1 MKIQTADQI
10 GVCSWSLQATGPR
23 DLAKKVR
30 TLGLKKVQLG
40 LTPHR
45 DDPGTWEGTQEILGE
60 SGISIVSGMFS
71 TLGEDYSTPETIRRT
86 GGIVPD
92 EHWEENQKIAEAA
105 AALAQRMGLKLVS
118 THAGFLPHETSDPDF
133 DKLSGRI
140 VALAQMYAKIGG
152 FLLLESGQESADTL
166 LVFLDEM
173 ARRGA
178 ANVKVNFDPA
188 NMILY
193 DMDEPIEALRKL
205 VPHVR
210 QVHVKDAR
218 RTTVKGQWG
227 EEVVVGT
234 GQVDWAAFARILAE
248 AGYQGDYIFER
259 EAGGDRV
266 GDIAEGIAALKA
278 AMAEAAQSLL
288 EGGDD
293 HETVR
298 AYLPGVLGDPRDS
311 RATGLRRRRAIDR
324 R

>member
-10 GVCSWSLQATGPR
+10 GVCSWSLQATGPQ
-23 DLAKKVR
+23 DLAEKVNR
-30 TLGLKKVQLG
+30 LGLKKVQLG

-45 DDPGTWEGTQEILGE
+45 DDPGTWEGTQDILAG

-71 TLGEDYSTPETIRRT
+71 TIGEDYSTPDTIRRT

-92 EHWEENQKIAEAA
+92 EHWEGNQKLAEAA
-105 AALAQRMGLKLVS
+105 ARLAQQMGLKLVS
-118 THAGFLPHETSDPDF
+118 THVGFLPHESADPAF
-133 DKLSGRI
+133 DKLCQRV
-140 VALAQMYAKIGG
+140 VALAGMYANIGG

-178 ANVKVNFDPA
+178 RNVTVNFDPA

-205 VPHVR
+205 VSRVQ
-210 QVHVKDAR
+210 QVHVKDAK

-234 GQVDWAAFARILAE
+234 GQVDWDAFVRILAE
-248 AGYQGDYIFER
+248 ADYAGDYIFER
-259 EAGGDRV
+259 EAGDDRV
-266 GDIAEGIAALKA
+266 GDISQGIRALKA
-278 AMAEAAQSLL
+278 AMERVAAM
-288 EGGDD
+288 
-293 HETVR
+293 
-298 AYLPGVLGDPRDS
+298 A
-311 RATGLRRRRAIDR
+311 
-324 R
+324 